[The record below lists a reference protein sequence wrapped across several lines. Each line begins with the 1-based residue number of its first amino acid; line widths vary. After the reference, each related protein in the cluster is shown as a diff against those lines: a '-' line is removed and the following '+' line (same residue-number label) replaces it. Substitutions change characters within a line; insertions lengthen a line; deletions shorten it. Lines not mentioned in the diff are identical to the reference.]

1 MKTTDKRGLDGGIE
15 GNGNA
20 RIFFNFLLKLC
31 ILSWKNVKIAFL
43 VGAFV
48 ITVIRRNAKLDKC
61 SKKGGIRRQ
70 EGKEGGTVYGIALSS
85 NL

>member
-1 MKTTDKRGLDGGIE
+1 M
-15 GNGNA
+15 
-20 RIFFNFLLKLC
+20 
-31 ILSWKNVKIAFL
+31 
-43 VGAFV
+43 GAFV
-48 ITVIRRNAKLDKC
+48 ITVIRRNAKRDKC